1 MKPED
6 YDRMK
11 WVKLFNKFDLY
22 TKVSRTGIQHASL
35 HCIDRF
41 FSIPLTPLLMHLDH
55 NFARTLTFLT
65 CPHPTAFNVYFDE
78 GRGK

>member
-1 MKPED
+1 LSSFSFIARRRQGAYRHLMKPED

-41 FSIPLTPLLMHLDH
+41 FFYSAQPP
-55 NFARTLTFLT
+55 
-65 CPHPTAFNVYFDE
+65 Y
-78 GRGK
+78 

>member
-22 TKVSRTGIQHASL
+22 TKVSRTGIRHTSL

-41 FSIPLTPLLMHLDH
+41 FFYSAQPP
-55 NFARTLTFLT
+55 
-65 CPHPTAFNVYFDE
+65 Y
-78 GRGK
+78 